1 VQKRITRDECYIADE
16 MFFSGT
22 AAEITP
28 IREYDRLQIGT
39 GSRGPV
45 TERIQTAFFDV
56 VNGRNAKYVHWLT
69 RV

>member
-1 VQKRITRDECYIADE
+1 

-28 IREYDRLQIGT
+28 IREMDRVQIGE
-39 GSRGPV
+39 GWRGPI
-45 TERIQTAFFDV
+45 TEKIQRAYFDIV
-56 VNGRNAKYVHWLT
+56 QGRNAKYAHWLA